1 MKTLLELPSGKIL
14 DLTRFI
20 ALVPSEPTP
29 DSRYELIL
37 SGYSN
42 PIHLE
47 QKEADAVKQ
56 FLFSHETHQAQAGWD
71 SEEQLSR
78 NQPAM
83 KLLKEWI
90 ERDKNRQPTP
100 ESEESFEEFKRII
113 DAERPPGQKL
123 YSVE

>member
-20 ALVPSEPTP
+20 ALVPSDPTP

-56 FLFSHETHQAQAGWD
+56 FLFSNETHQAQAGWD
-71 SEEQLSR
+71 SEEQHRR

-100 ESEESFEEFKRII
+100 ESEESFEFFKRII

>member
-20 ALVPSEPTP
+20 ALVPIGTDSE
-29 DSRYELIL
+29 YKLIL

-71 SEEQLSR
+71 KEEQLSR

-113 DAERPPGQKL
+113 DG
-123 YSVE
+123 

>member
-20 ALVPSEPTP
+20 ALVPIGQDNE
-29 DSRYELIL
+29 YNLIL
-37 SGYSN
+37 SGYSS
-42 PIHLE
+42 PLHLE

-56 FLFSHETHQAQAGWD
+56 FLFSNETHQAQAGWD
-71 SEEQLSR
+71 SEEQHRR